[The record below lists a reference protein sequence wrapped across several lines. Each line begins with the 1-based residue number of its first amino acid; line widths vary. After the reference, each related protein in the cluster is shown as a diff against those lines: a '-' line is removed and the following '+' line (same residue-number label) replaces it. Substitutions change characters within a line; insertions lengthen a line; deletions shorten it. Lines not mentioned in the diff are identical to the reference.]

1 MKLLKIKTHWR
12 TEIEIRALKDIQKV
26 LKMIPI

>member
-1 MKLLKIKTHWR
+1 MKLLKIKKHWR
-12 TEIEIRALKDIQKV
+12 TETEIRTLKDIQKV